1 MPLRAENAQ
10 LLIVVLCSCYYICYE
25 CPVIEHT
32 WKNVTASPSCSRTLD
47 YPTYGGLI
55 QGCNYPWW
63 VKMELLINGIEV
75 MCSSRQSLRIAT
87 NSVWTCATWS
97 WMPPSAIMRSVCRA
111 IWRAS
116 TPSEVERLIHQYDM
130 RNIRFTVEW
139 HRESD
144 KDYGVTSLLWFQLSL
159 PGDGNLGASLKPPYS
174 SS

>member
-1 MPLRAENAQ
+1 MHNWLLLFFAPATVAAKNAP
-10 LLIVVLCSCYYICYE
+10 LLITLEKMSQPRQVV
-25 CPVIEHT
+25 PEH
-32 WKNVTASPSCSRTLD
+32 WITL
-47 YPTYGGLI
+47 TYGGLI
-55 QGCNYPWW
+55 QDCKYPWC
-63 VKMELLINGIEV
+63 VKMELLTTGTEA
-75 MCSSRQSLRIAT
+75 MFSSHQSLHITT

-111 IWRAS
+111 IRRAS
-116 TPSEVERLIHQYDM
+116 TPSEVEQFIHQYDM

-139 HRESD
+139 HKESD